1 MGNNSSCCHK
11 ETKNGAIEVVEAKA
25 IDLHVREASKES
37 HTGTQAQL
45 SVPCQQV
52 RRRSEVLKETA
63 LQVPGQDSESL
74 SHRDSVAS
82 GHTLGPH
89 GDPLHRER
97 SRSAILRTTAL
108 RVDTAIMR
116 GIELHKSLWGFGR
129 LWRRSPIDLKIEARA
144 GLWEKSKP
152 VQRYNAFLSHT
163 WRTPGRWKVFSL
175 LLRSSWKQILLG
187 WILCLSVVAVLI
199 VVDVIPMELSVPPV
213 PGGTLG
219 YYANPGFF
227 WFPWTFITSVIALPV
242 LMVIIP
248 YLPSFCRKPSMC
260 FLDVVSIHQTDEELM
275 HRGIYGLGG
284 FLTQSE
290 ELWVLWSP
298 PYFTRL
304 WCVFEMAAFHAANP
318 DGKVRLHPIFL
329 EKATMIIMF
338 INHAF
343 MPIQVHL
350 ELNTVL
356 MPFLARQAFTN
367 TFKIVLVF
375 IYTHLLRKVY
385 REKNEAI
392 NSLENFSLA
401 EVHCRTDFDKEY
413 ILNAIREWYGDE
425 KIFEGFV
432 RHELREELQAL
443 SQMCLLPPQ
452 YLLFQCLAVV
462 ANSVDFTIGYYKFTG
477 TFWNGETSPLPAEPM
492 LAMFFGFTVASP
504 LTAYIMSNVHNYL
517 TDRWASPLYGCNYG
531 TSCLIAFIFYI
542 LTVLFAIISEAAGS
556 ISLWSA
562 ITWGTVLI
570 LIASAQLARW
580 HILKDRVHRKISR
593 GGGHSDGKA
602 M

>member
-1 MGNNSSCCHK
+1 
-11 ETKNGAIEVVEAKA
+11 
-25 IDLHVREASKES
+25 
-37 HTGTQAQL
+37 
-45 SVPCQQV
+45 
-52 RRRSEVLKETA
+52 
-63 LQVPGQDSESL
+63 
-74 SHRDSVAS
+74 
-82 GHTLGPH
+82 
-89 GDPLHRER
+89 
-97 SRSAILRTTAL
+97 
-108 RVDTAIMR
+108 
-116 GIELHKSLWGFGR
+116 
-129 LWRRSPIDLKIEARA
+129 
-144 GLWEKSKP
+144 
-152 VQRYNAFLSHT
+152 
-163 WRTPGRWKVFSL
+163 
-175 LLRSSWKQILLG
+175 
-187 WILCLSVVAVLI
+187 
-199 VVDVIPMELSVPPV
+199 
-213 PGGTLG
+213 
-219 YYANPGFF
+219 
-227 WFPWTFITSVIALPV
+227 
-242 LMVIIP
+242 
-248 YLPSFCRKPSMC
+248 
-260 FLDVVSIHQTDEELM
+260 
-275 HRGIYGLGG
+275 
-284 FLTQSE
+284 
-290 ELWVLWSP
+290 
-298 PYFTRL
+298 
-304 WCVFEMAAFHAANP
+304 MAAFHAANP

-338 INHAF
+338 INHAL
-343 MPIQVHL
+343 MPFQVHL
-350 ELNTVL
+350 ELNTFL

-367 TFKIVLVF
+367 MFKIVPVF

-432 RHELREELQAL
+432 RHELREELQEL

-492 LAMFFGFTVASP
+492 LAMFFGFTVAAP

-531 TSCLIAFIFYI
+531 TSCLIVFIFYI
-542 LTVLFAIISEAAGS
+542 LTVLFAIVSEAAGT

-570 LIASAQLARW
+570 LIASAQVARW
-580 HILKDRVHRKISR
+580 YILKDRVHRKISR

-602 M
+602 MWMEKAQRLRALGPTL